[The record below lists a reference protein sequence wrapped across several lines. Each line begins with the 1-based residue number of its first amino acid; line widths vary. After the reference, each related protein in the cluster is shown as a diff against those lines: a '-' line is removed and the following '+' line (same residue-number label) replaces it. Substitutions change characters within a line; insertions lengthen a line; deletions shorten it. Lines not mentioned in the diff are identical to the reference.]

1 MEFNE
6 FKTKFVD
13 QLIGEDESQIN
24 AETDFRQLSSWDS
37 LTAMAVIAMVEDEFK
52 IQMTDQE
59 LKGLKNVG
67 DIYSFVS
74 SKK

>member
-59 LKGLKNVG
+59 LKGLNNVG

>member
-6 FKTKFVD
+6 VKTKFVD